1 MRGQLSLFG
10 NARARRVVRAP
21 GGRDVVFFALM
32 LGPALA
38 GRVAPLMAWLRAA
51 FGVTAPALPIE
62 RLHVSVMGAG
72 FRDDMSD
79 EDVAAVRA
87 AAEAVDFVPFEL
99 GFADVATFGRG
110 EGNRLPLVL
119 LPDAGAG
126 LVRDLAERLSWAM
139 IEQGYDPRGRPV
151 LEAPHLT
158 LCYDAV
164 RVPRTTLSAPL
175 RVRVGG
181 VSLIHSHRGEG
192 RYSVLWPAAADA

>member
-10 NARARRVVRAP
+10 NARMRRVVRP
-21 GGRDVVFFALM
+21 PRERDVVFFALM

-38 GRVAPLMAWLRAA
+38 GRIGPLMAWLRAA
-51 FGVTAPALPIE
+51 FGVTAPVFPPG
-62 RLHVSVMGAG
+62 RLHVSVLGAG
-72 FRDDMSD
+72 FRDDMSG
-79 EDVAAVRA
+79 EELAAVRA
-87 AAEAVDFVPFEL
+87 AAEAVDFAPFEL
-99 GFADVATFGRG
+99 GFAEAATFGRG

-139 IEQGYDPRGRPV
+139 IERGYDPRGRPL

-164 RVPRTTLSAPL
+164 RVPRTALPAPL